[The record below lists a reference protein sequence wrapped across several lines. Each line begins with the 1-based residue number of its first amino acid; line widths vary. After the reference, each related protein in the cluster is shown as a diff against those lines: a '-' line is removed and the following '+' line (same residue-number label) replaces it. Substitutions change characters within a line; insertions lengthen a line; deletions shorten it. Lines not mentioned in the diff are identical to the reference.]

1 MCDSS
6 IANGSNRSSPSS
18 PQTPV
23 YTQLANVQSTSKY
36 RMKVSTYSTG
46 FFNTFQHGKSDDI
59 WDESLTSNATVTWDS
74 NLSSVQCLVKSTPG
88 SKAIRQ
94 TKNVMGYIPGRPAEF
109 STAYFWGTP
118 VSGIRKRIGQFDE
131 NDGFFLEQDATGEYN
146 CVIRSSTTGFVV
158 ENRVARSSWNG
169 DKLDGSGP
177 SGVILNKNAT
187 QVIVVDYEWYGAGAV
202 KFSFVIGDKTI
213 ILHTFYSA
221 NILTTP
227 WCSTPF
233 LPMRVEVENVSSVLG
248 DSMFHFS
255 QCHSSEGASNN
266 LGIPASISTPITGI
280 TLTTANTFYPVLSIR
295 LKSTN
300 GGLHAV
306 VVPQTLQAG
315 TLDNTFVFFKLVLN
329 TTLTGA
335 NWTNHPTADSSVQY
349 DVSSSAYTG
358 GRIIE
363 EGFTTPGTNNISLLN
378 RDATGNFQLGR
389 TALGTASDILTL
401 VMAATNAN
409 KAAIAALGW
418 IEQR

>member
-18 PQTPV
+18 PQNPV

-36 RMKVSTYSTG
+36 RMKVSSYSTG
-46 FFNTFQHGKSDDI
+46 FFNTFQHGKADDV
-59 WDESLTSNATVTWDS
+59 WDETTASGATVTWVS
-74 NLSSVQCLVKSTPG
+74 TKSSVQCLVTSTVG

-94 TKNVMGYIPGRPAEF
+94 TKNVMRYIPGRPAEF

-131 NDGFFLEQDATGEYN
+131 NDGFFLEQDATGEYY
-146 CVIRSSTTGFVV
+146 CVIRSSATGSIV

-177 SGVILNKNAT
+177 SGVILNKNTT
-187 QVIVVDYEWYGAGAV
+187 QVMVVDYEWYGAGAV

-213 ILHTFYSA
+213 IIHTFYSA

-233 LPMRVEVENVSSVLG
+233 IPMRVEIENVSSVLG

-255 QCHSSEGASNN
+255 QCHSSEGASDN
-266 LGIPASISTPITGI
+266 LGTPVSISTPITGI
-280 TLTTANTFYPVLSIR
+280 TLTAANTFYPVLSIR
-295 LKSTN
+295 LKTTN
-300 GGLHAV
+300 GALHAV
-306 VVPQTLQAG
+306 VIPQTLQEG
-315 TLDNTFVFFKLVLN
+315 TLDNTFVFFRLVLN
-329 TTLTGA
+329 PTLTGA
-335 NWTNHPTADSSVQY
+335 NWTNHPTAESSVQY
-349 DVSSSAYTG
+349 DVSSTAFTG
-358 GRIIE
+358 GTIIE
-363 EGFTTPGTNNISLLN
+363 QGFTAPGANNVLLLN
-378 RDATGNFQLGR
+378 RDQTGNFQLGR
-389 TALGTASDILTL
+389 TILGTDSDILTI

-409 KAAIAALGW
+409 KAAIAVLGW

>member
-1 MCDSS
+1 MCDS
-6 IANGSNRSSPSS
+6 IANGPIRSSSS
-18 PQTPV
+18 SRNPV
-23 YTQLANVQSTSKY
+23 SVQLANVQSTSKY

-74 NLSSVQCLVKSTPG
+74 NLSSVQCLVTSTPG

-94 TKNVMGYIPGRPAEF
+94 TKNVMRYIPGRPAEF

-187 QVIVVDYEWYGAGAV
+187 QVIVVDYEWYGAGAI

-213 ILHTFYSA
+213 IIHTFYSA

-233 LPMRVEVENVSSVLG
+233 IPIRVEIENVSSVLG

-255 QCHSSEGASNN
+255 QCHSSEGASDN
-266 LGIPASISTPITGI
+266 LGTPASISTPITGI
-280 TLTTANTFYPVLSIR
+280 TLSSANTFYPVLSIR

-300 GGLHAV
+300 GSLHSV
-306 VVPQTLQAG
+306 VIPQTLQEG
-315 TLDNTFVFFKLVLN
+315 TLDNTFVFFRLVLN
-329 TTLTGA
+329 PTLTGA
-335 NWTNHPTADSSVQY
+335 SWTNHPTAESSVQY
-349 DVSSSAYTG
+349 DVSSSAYTDG
-358 GRIIE
+358 TIIE
-363 EGFTTPGTNNISLLN
+363 EGFAATGTNTVLLLN
-378 RDATGNFQLGR
+378 RDQTGNFQLGR
-389 TALGTASDILTL
+389 TTLGTASDILTI

-409 KAAIAALGW
+409 KKGIAVLGW

>member
-1 MCDSS
+1 M
-6 IANGSNRSSPSS
+6 
-18 PQTPV
+18 
-23 YTQLANVQSTSKY
+23 
-36 RMKVSTYSTG
+36 
-46 FFNTFQHGKSDDI
+46 
-59 WDESLTSNATVTWDS
+59 
-74 NLSSVQCLVKSTPG
+74 
-88 SKAIRQ
+88 
-94 TKNVMGYIPGRPAEF
+94 
-109 STAYFWGTP
+109 
-118 VSGIRKRIGQFDE
+118 
-131 NDGFFLEQDATGEYN
+131 
-146 CVIRSSTTGFVV
+146 IRSSATGSVL

-169 DKLDGSGP
+169 DKVDGSGP

-213 ILHTFYSA
+213 VIHTFYSA

-233 LPMRVEVENVSSVLG
+233 IPIRVEIENVSSVLG

-255 QCHSSEGASNN
+255 QCHSSEGASDN
-266 LGIPASISTPITGI
+266 LGTPVSISTPITGI
-280 TLTTANTFYPVLSIR
+280 TMSSANTFYPVLSIR

-300 GGLHAV
+300 GSLHAV

-409 KAAIAALGW
+409 KAGIAALGW

>member
-1 MCDSS
+1 MCDS
-6 IANGSNRSSPSS
+6 IANGSNRSSTSS
-18 PQTPV
+18 QQNPV

-36 RMKVSTYSTG
+36 RMKVSTYSTD
-46 FFNTFQHGKSDDI
+46 FFNTFQHGKADDV
-59 WDESLTSNATVTWDS
+59 WDETTASGATVTWVS
-74 NLSSVQCLVKSTPG
+74 TKSSVQCIVTSTVG

-94 TKNVMGYIPGRPAEF
+94 TKNVMRYIPGRPAEF

-131 NDGFFLEQDATGEYN
+131 NDGFFLEQDATGEYY
-146 CVIRSSTTGFVV
+146 CVIRSSATGSIV

-169 DKLDGSGP
+169 DKLDGIGLSR
-177 SGVILNKNAT
+177 VILNKDAT
-187 QVIVVDYEWYGAGAV
+187 QVIVVDYEWYGAGAI

-213 ILHTFYSA
+213 IIHTFYSA

-255 QCHSSEGASNN
+255 QCHSSEGASDN
-266 LGIPASISTPITGI
+266 LGTPASISTPITGI
-280 TLTTANTFYPVLSIR
+280 TLSSANTFYPVLSIR

-300 GGLHAV
+300 GSLHAV
-306 VVPQTLQAG
+306 VVPQTLQEG
-315 TLDNTFVFFKLVLN
+315 TLDNTFVFFRLVLN
-329 TTLTGA
+329 PTLTGA
-335 NWTNHPTADSSVQY
+335 NWTNHPTAESCVQY
-349 DVSSSAYTG
+349 DVSSTAFTG
-358 GRIIE
+358 GTIIE
-363 EGFTTPGTNNISLLN
+363 QGFVSAGTNNVLLLN
-378 RDATGNFQLGR
+378 RAGSGNFQLGR
-389 TALGTASDILTL
+389 TSLGTASDVLTL

-409 KAAIAALGW
+409 KTAIAALGW